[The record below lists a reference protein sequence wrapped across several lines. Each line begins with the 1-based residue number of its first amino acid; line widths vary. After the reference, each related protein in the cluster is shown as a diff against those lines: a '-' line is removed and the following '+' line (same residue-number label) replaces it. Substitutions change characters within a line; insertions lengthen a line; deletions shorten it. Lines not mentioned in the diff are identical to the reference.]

1 MILAD
6 IGSTPYKIVF
16 LLHIVAVIIAFA
28 PAFVWPLIGR
38 HRAAN
43 VTGAPGAATSGLAE
57 PGPPV
62 ESESPVVSRVL
73 SPLVHGGALVL
84 AGLFGLALIGMAG
97 KNGKGHMIF
106 QFSQSWVS
114 IAFLLWF
121 LMLAVLFAGLYPA
134 ERRLSNPE
142 LAHDRRI
149 ALVQRLSMLYG
160 MLHLLLLLQLIDMI
174 FKPGGP
180 GV

>member
-1 MILAD
+1 VVFAAFHD
-6 IGSTPYKIVF
+6 TPYKIVF
-16 LLHIVAVIIAFA
+16 LLHIFAVIVAFA
-28 PAFVWPLIGR
+28 PAFIWPLIGR
-38 HRAAN
+38 HRALGD
-43 VTGAPGAATSGLAE
+43 TGAPGAATSGLATPE
-57 PGPPV
+57 APAGV
-62 ESESPVVSRVL
+62 TSPLVSRVL
-73 SPLVHGGALVL
+73 NPLVHGGALVL
-84 AGLFGLALIGMAG
+84 AGLFGIALIGMAG
-97 KNGKGHMIF
+97 NDLFK
-106 QFSQSWVS
+106 FSQSWIS

-134 ERRLSNPE
+134 ERRLSDPD
-142 LAHDRRI
+142 LSHDRRI